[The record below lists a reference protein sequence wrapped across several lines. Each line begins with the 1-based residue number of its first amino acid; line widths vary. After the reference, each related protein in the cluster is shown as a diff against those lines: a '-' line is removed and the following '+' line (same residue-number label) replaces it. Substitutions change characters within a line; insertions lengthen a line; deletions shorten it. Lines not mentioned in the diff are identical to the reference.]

1 MLRETKLKLS
11 DKAEDILRILWMIE
25 NEHPQNGTS
34 KESLV
39 KEFHNDFFKELEE
52 QKFISKERN
61 TISLTSDGTK
71 LAENIIRRHRLA
83 ERLFFDVFE
92 MESTLIDDKACRF
105 EHIIQEELEVSI
117 CTLLGHPKFCPH
129 GEPIPQGKCCKE
141 SNWLIE
147 STVRP
152 LLSMKKGQAGKVAYI
167 HSLNEKKI
175 QKLIS
180 MGVLPGLEIKLKQK
194 QPSIVFNIGYSEFA
208 VDEEMAKDIYIKILP
223 VYNS

>member
-1 MLRETKLKLS
+1 MLRETKSKLS

-25 NEHPQNGTS
+25 NENPQNGTS

-39 KEFHNDFFKELEE
+39 KEFNNDFFIELEE
-52 QKFISKERN
+52 QKFILRERN
-61 TISLTSDGTK
+61 TFSLTSDGTK

-92 MESTLIDDKACRF
+92 MESNLIDDKACRF

-223 VYNS
+223 A

>member
-1 MLRETKLKLS
+1 MKLS
-11 DKAEDILRILWMIE
+11 EIDEHILRDLWIIE
-25 NEHPQNGTS
+25 NEVSKNGSSIEPFLKEEYENVLTELENLNLITKAINSIDLTS
-34 KESLV
+34 KGSIYAKSIV
-39 KEFHNDFFKELEE
+39 
-52 QKFISKERN
+52 
-61 TISLTSDGTK
+61 
-71 LAENIIRRHRLA
+71 RRHRLA

-92 MESTLIDDKACRF
+92 MESILIDEKACRF
-105 EHIIQEELEVSI
+105 EHIIQEDLEVSI

-129 GEPIPQGKCCKE
+129 GEPIPEGKCCKQ
-141 SNWLIE
+141 SKWLIE

-208 VDEEMAKDIYIKILP
+208 VDEEMAKDIYIKVLQQ
-223 VYNS
+223 